1 MAYWI
6 AGQTPH
12 AKHFMCDT
20 DADVMKLPTTITR
33 GVQQKGIDD
42 TSTYTVQAGS
52 TAKVIATGDKY
63 ILQSDID
70 TWVKQPASGSGGGE
84 GGGGVTDYNMLQNR
98 PVINIAGRGVVIS
111 ALTSGV
117 YNIDGTWKM
126 TTDDAERDTGKD
138 DLFYVFND
146 DSGSRMTWV
155 SAGKITT
162 FGVPNGGTAAD
173 ITESETATISEVVAQ
188 LVGDF

>member
-6 AGQTPH
+6 AGQTTH

-20 DADVMKLPTTITR
+20 EADIAKLPTTVSR
-33 GVQQKGIDD
+33 GALQEGIDN
-42 TSTYTVQAGS
+42 TNTYTVQAGS

-70 TWVKQPASGSGGGE
+70 TWVKQPASGGG

-98 PVINIAGRGVVIS
+98 PVINIAGNGVVIS
-111 ALTSGV
+111 ALTTGV

-126 TTDDAERDTGKD
+126 TPDDDERSTGKD
-138 DLFYVFND
+138 DLFYIFND
-146 DSGSRMTWV
+146 DSGSRLTWV
-155 SAGKITT
+155 SAGKIVT
-162 FGVPNGGTAAD
+162 FGIPSGGTAED
-173 ITESETATISEVVAQ
+173 ITESKTATVAEVAEQ

>member
-6 AGQTPH
+6 TGQSQH

-20 DADVMKLPTTITR
+20 EADVANLPTTVNR
-33 GVQQKGIDD
+33 GSPQDGVDD
-42 TSTYTVQAGS
+42 TNTYTVQAGS

-70 TWVKQPASGSGGGE
+70 TWIKQPASGGGGGGE
-84 GGGGVTDYNMLQNR
+84 GGVTDYNMLQNR
-98 PVINIAGRGVVIS
+98 PVINITGNGVVIS
-111 ALTSGV
+111 SLTSGV
-117 YNIDGTWKM
+117 YNINGTWKM
-126 TTDDAERDTGKD
+126 TPDDANRDTGKD

-146 DSGSRMTWV
+146 IAGSRLTWI
-155 SAGKITT
+155 SAGQIKT
-162 FGVPNGGTAAD
+162 FGVPDGGTAAD
-173 ITESETATISEVVAQ
+173 ITESEVATVGEVSDQ

>member
-6 AGQTPH
+6 TDQTLH

-20 DADVMKLPTTITR
+20 EADVGKLPTTRSR
-33 GVQQKGIDD
+33 GQSQVGIDD
-42 TSTYTVQAGS
+42 TNTYTVQAGS
-52 TAKVIATGDKY
+52 TAKVIATGARY
-63 ILQSDID
+63 ILQSDVD
-70 TWVKQPASGSGGGE
+70 TWIRQPVSGGG
-84 GGGGVTDYNMLQNR
+84 GTGGVTDYNMLQNR
-98 PVINIAGRGVVIS
+98 PVINISGSGVVIS
-111 ALTSGV
+111 ALTTGV

-126 TTDDAERDTGKD
+126 TSDDGERNTGKD

-146 DSGSRMTWV
+146 DSGSRLTWV

-162 FGVPNGGTAAD
+162 FGVPSGGTAAD
-173 ITESETATISEVVAQ
+173 ITESETATVAEIVGQ

>member
-6 AGQTPH
+6 AGQSPH

-20 DADVMKLPTTITR
+20 EADVANLPTNVNR
-33 GVQQKGIDD
+33 GVPQDDVDD
-42 TSTYTVQAGS
+42 TNTYTVQAGS

-70 TWVKQPASGSGGGE
+70 TWVKQPASGGGGS

-98 PVINIAGRGVVIS
+98 PVINITGNGVVIS
-111 ALTSGV
+111 SLTSGV
-117 YNIDGTWKM
+117 YNINGTWKM
-126 TTDDAERDTGKD
+126 TPDDEDRDTGKD

-146 DSGSRMTWV
+146 DTGSRLTWV
-155 SAGKITT
+155 SAGKIKT
-162 FGVPNGGTAAD
+162 FGVPDGGAAAD
-173 ITESETATISEVVAQ
+173 ITESEIATVEDVTGQ